1 MGQYSLGMEKAWEL
15 LVLLALVPGIW
26 ALLGAETGGPK
37 WWLCNI
43 LEVSFKIIDGIQIAK
58 FSHF

>member
-37 WWLCNI
+37 WWLCII
-43 LEVSFKIIDGIQIAK
+43 LEVSSKIIDGIQIAQ